1 MIKIVQNW
9 GICAGGGKNGASY
22 NIKLNMTE

>member
-9 GICAGGGKNGASY
+9 GIFAGGGKNGASY